1 MFNFLHDLLH
11 HILPE
16 FLHPLWHSVIDTLNA
31 ILFLFLAYLLME
43 FIEHKASDKME
54 RSLSKI
60 GRGGPLVGSLL
71 GCIPQCGFSATAAN
85 LYTAGVVTEG
95 TLIAIFLA
103 TSDEAIPILI
113 STPEAHGSIWKII
126 VAKIVIGVAVGFGI
140 DIALKLLKIKKAAV
154 DMCKDCGC
162 EEEEGILKPALIHTL
177 KTTLFILIVNIVV
190 SYAMYFLGEGR
201 LNDILLSGHYAQPFI
216 TALLGLIPNCAISSA
231 ITQLYIN
238 GSLSFGATLSGLCS
252 GAGVGIAVLLKANP
266 IKKENLRIIITMYL
280 VSALIGFALMLF
292 GIN

>member
-1 MFNFLHDLLH
+1 MFNFLHELLH

-16 FLHPLWHSVIDTLNA
+16 FLHPLWHSTIDTLNA

-54 RSLSKI
+54 KSLSKI
-60 GRGGPLVGSLL
+60 GRGGPLLGSLL
-71 GCIPQCGFSATAAN
+71 GCIPQCGFSATASN

-95 TLIAIFLA
+95 TLIAVFLA

-126 VAKIVIGVAVGFGI
+126 LAKIIIGIVVGFGV

-162 EEEEGILKPALIHTL
+162 EKEEGILKPALIHTL
-177 KTTLFILIVNIVV
+177 KTTLFIFIVNIIV
-190 SYAMYFLGEGR
+190 SYAIYFLGEGR

-266 IKKENLRIIITMYL
+266 IKKENMRIIITMYL